1 MTAAR
6 RLGARRPGRVQ
17 GAEHGRL
24 PAVTRGGQDD
34 SLWVDEWLTTA
45 ALLGWSHAGVASLFL
60 VHAPWDGA
68 QPRD

>member
-1 MTAAR
+1 
-6 RLGARRPGRVQ
+6 
-17 GAEHGRL
+17 
-24 PAVTRGGQDD
+24 VTRGGQDD

-60 VHAPWDGA
+60 AHAPWDGT